1 MHATDTL
8 LVMPM
13 PLFHK
18 ILATAERCI
27 ALVKPVLRS
36 LTMQVSIG
44 FTAALLFSACGGVKP
59 EPAPATDAHPTMEA
73 PKLVLSGHLICTA
86 THCFFAPDVAGKA
99 ALAEPGDDQ
108 AQENTYIMVSAPE
121 PEPYFAFRSTY
132 LPPVRSFMRVECAD
146 TQYEVSAAWDEV
158 CPVRAVMHSDAEGNT
173 TFSDYAPADT
183 EFLKTFADEYNREA
197 LAGIYRGMAGTPT
210 TEEMRGKALPSDGE
224 FYYPSE
230 SYIGPHTKRYLEEGR
245 EALERAYVAA
255 EEVDTREGN
264 YLRLIFDYDEI
275 PDPTGGHTEEW
286 ASVDASGDVVSI
298 HGTPYQLRFAQTG
311 EDEAWQLF
319 FVDTDSGSREE
330 LDVHVGTQKLPFSI
344 AVRGKAEP
352 VSAVTRLYLA
362 PDGKSLVVD
371 AFCGADHEESGPLCV
386 SWRSGAPVIE
396 NLIRTEEWRTRVPG
410 RESDEYFVGW
420 KGTRPVTT
428 HRRRYAD

>member
-1 MHATDTL
+1 MSVTDTL

-13 PLFHK
+13 PLFHR

-59 EPAPATDAHPTMEA
+59 EPAPATEAHPTMEA

-86 THCFFAPDVAGKA
+86 THCFFAPDAAGKA

-132 LPPVRSFMRVECAD
+132 LPPMRSFMRVECAD

-158 CPVRAVMHSDAEGNT
+158 CPVRAVMHSDDEGNT

-230 SYIGPHTKRYLEEGR
+230 SYIGPHTKRYLAEGE
-245 EALERAYVAA
+245 EALKRAYTAA
-255 EEVDTREGN
+255 EEVNRRERN
-264 YLRLIFDYDEI
+264 DLRLIFDYDEI

-286 ASVDASGDVVSI
+286 ASVDASGNVVSI
-298 HGTPYQLRFAQTG
+298 HGTPYQLSFTQTG
-311 EDEAWQLF
+311 ADKAWQLF
-319 FVDTDSGSREE
+319 FVDTDSATRLE
-330 LDVHVGTQKLPFSI
+330 LDVRVGAQKLPFSI
-344 AVRGKAEP
+344 AVRDKLDP
-352 VSAVTRLYLA
+352 CSAVTRLFLA

-371 AFCGADHEESGPLCV
+371 AFCGADHEKSGPLCV
-386 SWRSGAPVIE
+386 SWREGAPVME
-396 NLIRTEEWRTRVPG
+396 TPVRTLEWLTRAPATKT
-410 RESDEYFVGW
+410 DEFFVGW
-420 KGTRPVTT
+420 NGTRPVTT